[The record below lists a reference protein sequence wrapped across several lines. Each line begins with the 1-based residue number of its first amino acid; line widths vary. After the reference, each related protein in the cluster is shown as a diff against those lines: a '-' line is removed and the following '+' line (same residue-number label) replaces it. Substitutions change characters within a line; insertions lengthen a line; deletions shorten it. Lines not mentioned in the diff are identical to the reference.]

1 MTIHIGGTEY
11 TTGTYGKTRPN
22 AAELANRYIREWDER
37 GLKEKREAP
46 KPTMPAAICFS
57 RKIGVGA
64 LEAAD
69 IIAEKIGYRVVDREI
84 LEHIASQAKLSEKT
98 VAIFDERYPG
108 KINEF
113 LSFVFGEKAFIKSD
127 YARNLFSAV
136 YSIAGLEP
144 TIFVGRGAHL
154 LLPRD
159 RVLAVRCICSKE
171 HRISRLAKIF
181 HVPETEAENKLDQID
196 KEQKDF
202 FKSVYGKK
210 DASPYEFDMIINFD
224 YITQPQWAAE
234 IVAQA
239 FKAKF
244 GDETTGSW

>member
-1 MTIHIGGTEY
+1 MTIYMGDTEY
-11 TTGTYGKTRPN
+11 TPGTYGKTRLN
-22 AAELANRYIREWDER
+22 AAELADRYIREWDER

-64 LEAAD
+64 LEVAD
-69 IIAEKIGYRVVDREI
+69 ILAEKMGYWLVDREI
-84 LEHIASQAKLSEKT
+84 LEHIASQAKLSKKT

-136 YSIAGLEP
+136 YSMAGLEP

-154 LLPRD
+154 LLPRG
-159 RVLAVRCICSKE
+159 RVLAVRCICSKG

-181 HVPETEAENKLDQID
+181 NVQKKEAESKLDQID
-196 KEQKDF
+196 KEQKEF
-202 FKSVYGKK
+202 FKTVYGKK
-210 DASPYEFDMIINFD
+210 DASPYEFDIVINFD
-224 YITQPQWAAE
+224 YISEPQWAAE
-234 IVAQA
+234 IVLQA